1 MHYNLKMYW
10 SCDNHDKQWSLIYC
24 VISKLCVAYAAKL
37 CDPLYDAILTN
48 QNINEKTKIYY
59 NHFNPC

>member
-24 VISKLCVAYAAKL
+24 AKL

-59 NHFNPC
+59 NHFNPY